1 MGSKSRNKGKVGER
15 EAAGELGAILGVEAR
30 RGVQFQ
36 GGPDSP
42 DIVLQGVNLHV
53 ECKRTERLS
62 LWAAIEQAKA
72 DAPPGV
78 VPAVWHRA
86 NRRPSVLIIET
97 SRVVDFAI
105 EILRAKGMPREG
117 G

>member
-1 MGSKSRNKGKVGER
+1 MGSKSRTKGKVGER
-15 EAAGELGAILGVEAR
+15 EAAAELGTLLGVPAR

-62 LWAAIEQAKA
+62 LWAAVDQAKA
-72 DAPPGV
+72 DAPPNA
-78 VPAVWHRA
+78 VPAVWHRS
-86 NRRPSVLIIET
+86 NRRPSVLIVET
-97 SRVVDFAI
+97 SRAVDFAI
-105 EILRAKGMPREG
+105 EILRAKGLLKEG